1 MQLGGSAKALD
12 GRIERSGKL
21 TREKWSSSLGFIL
34 ASIGSAVG
42 LGNIWRF
49 SYIVGANG
57 GGAFLIPYF
66 IAVFLFGLP
75 LMILEFAMGRHFK
88 TSVVPTFSSIGKK
101 FLWAGL
107 ILVLIMGIILS
118 YYLVITSW
126 VLAYSFF
133 FISGMSVPFATFTSS
148 YSPLLFFLISG
159 AISLLVV
166 RAGVTRGIERLSKFL
181 IPLLFA
187 MLIVLLAFSLF
198 LPGAMRGIEFYLT
211 PDFSKLL
218 DPFVWTAAFGQ
229 AFFSL
234 SVGQGIMLTYGSY
247 LEKEKIVKSATIIT
261 VSDLIAGLLSGFVV
275 FTIVFSFGLDP
286 ASGVKLAF
294 VTLPPIFQKMS
305 FGTFLGAMFFLLLFF
320 AALTSAVSMLEV
332 PVATLID
339 SYGFKRENAT
349 SIVSVI
355 IILMGLPSAL
365 SYTTLKLELFGTP
378 LLDLKDFAFGTI
390 GIIAAGFILST
401 IAGWFL
407 DPVILFKEMEG
418 SRRMQRFFLLII
430 RYFIPFILLLNLM
443 ARVMKPD

>member
-1 MQLGGSAKALD
+1 M
-12 GRIERSGKL
+12 
-21 TREKWSSSLGFIL
+21 REKWSSSMGFIL

-49 SYIVGANG
+49 PYIVGANG

-75 LMILEFAMGRHFK
+75 LMILEFGMGRYFK
-88 TSVVPTFSSIGKK
+88 TSLVPTFNSIGKK
-101 FLWAGL
+101 FELAGFF
-107 ILVLIMGIILS
+107 LVFVMGMILS

-133 FISGMSVPFATFTSS
+133 FVSGMSISFSTFTGS
-148 YSPLLFFLISG
+148 YYPLLFFLISG
-159 AISLLVV
+159 AISFLVV
-166 RAGVTRGIERLSKFL
+166 RAGVNRGIERLSKFL
-181 IPLLFA
+181 IPLLFG
-187 MLIVLLAFSLF
+187 MLIVLLAFSLS

-211 PDFSKLL
+211 PDFSKLFN
-218 DPFVWTAAFGQ
+218 PFVWTAAFGQ

-247 LEKEKIVKSATIIT
+247 MGNEKIAKSATTIT
-261 VSDLIAGLLSGFVV
+261 VSDLTAGLLGGFVV
-275 FTIVFSFGLDP
+275 FPIVFSFGLDP
-286 ASGVKLAF
+286 GSGVKLAF

-305 FGTFLGAMFFLLLFF
+305 FGIFLGGMFFLLLFF

-339 SYGFKRENAT
+339 SYGFKRKNAT
-349 SIVSVI
+349 LIVSII
-355 IILMGLPSAL
+355 IILIGLPSAL
-365 SYTTLKLELFGTP
+365 SYTALKLELFGTP

-390 GIIAAGFILST
+390 GIVAAGFILST

-407 DPVILFKEMEG
+407 DPVIITKEIGGNKRAQKLFIFIIK
-418 SRRMQRFFLLII
+418 FLIPII
-430 RYFIPFILLLNLM
+430 LVFTLVAKVI
-443 ARVMKPD
+443 KTE

>member
-1 MQLGGSAKALD
+1 M
-12 GRIERSGKL
+12 I
-21 TREKWSSSLGFIL
+21 REKWSSSMGFIL

-49 SYIVGANG
+49 PYIVGANG
-57 GGAFLIPYF
+57 GGAFLIPYL
-66 IAVFLFGLP
+66 IAVFCFGLP
-75 LMILEFAMGRHFK
+75 LMILEFAMGRHFR
-88 TSVVPTFSSIGKK
+88 TSVVPTFRSIGKR
-101 FLWAGL
+101 FVWAGY
-107 ILVLIMGIILS
+107 ILVFIMGMILS

-133 FISGMSVPFATFTSS
+133 FITGRLIPFTTFTSS
-148 YSPLLFFLISG
+148 YYPLLFFLISG

-166 RAGVTRGIERLSKFL
+166 RAGVKSGIERLSKLL
-181 IPLLFA
+181 IPLLFG
-187 MLIVLLAFSLF
+187 MLIVLLAFCLF

-211 PDFSKLL
+211 PDFSKLF

-247 LEKEKIVKSATIIT
+247 LGKEKIPKSAAIIT
-261 VSDLIAGLLSGFVV
+261 VSDLTVGILGGFVI
-275 FTIVFSFGLDP
+275 FTIVFSFALDP

-294 VTLPPIFQKMS
+294 VTLPAIFQKMS
-305 FGTFLGAMFFLLLFF
+305 FGTLLGTTFFLLLFF

-339 SYGFKRENAT
+339 SYGFTRKNAT
-349 SIVSVI
+349 LIVSAI
-355 IILMGLPSAL
+355 IIFMGLPSAL

-390 GIIAAGFILST
+390 GIVAAGFILST
-401 IAGWFL
+401 LAGWFL
-407 DPVILFKEMEG
+407 DPDIIYKEIKG
-418 SRRMQRFFLLII
+418 GRRIQKMFLLII
-430 RYFIPFILLLNLM
+430 RYLIPFVLFINLV